1 MKVRITTLLLTLL
14 LSLFSFSQD
23 NDRLGPIE
31 IGTSLEMRE
40 VPSLASRINDLIPY
54 VDKTQVMQD
63 GKATP
68 DDIVAGKGT
77 TGEDLL
83 AKDPGELYQKIQGKT
98 PSIVFTSAFS
108 SSSPTDPAGAV
119 GPNHYVAVFNTGF
132 RVFDKDGNALTDQL
146 APQNVFG
153 IGSYCCDLT
162 VSYDAAAD
170 RFVMTILGGGWKVAV
185 SQGPDPINDGWY
197 VYNWGTGSDYQKL
210 SIWTDAYY
218 VTDNPPELHALE
230 RDAMLAGDQ
239 SAQFV
244 AFSLPGI
251 NGTGFRSPQ
260 AFNVTDDNL
269 PAAGSAPIVFM
280 ADDGWA
286 GVSSDHLKIWTADV
300 DWNTPSNS
308 SISSSPQ
315 QISTTPFISIF
326 DGGAWT
332 NLQQPGGNTIDALQS
347 TIMNQ
352 AQFRKFSSYN
362 SAILNFVVNISG
374 DATNLAGVRW
384 FELRQDSDGQPWSLY
399 QEGTYAAP
407 DSKHAWNASMA
418 MDLQGNIGMGYSGMG
433 GNNDQFVSTYYT
445 GRYASDALGT
455 MSIAEEIIQ
464 AGNGNISGTRFG
476 DYSKLA
482 VDPSNDKAFWFN
494 NELIS
499 GSRANVVGV
508 FQIAANFANDVGV
521 VNIDSPVSGTLTAS
535 EDVTVTI
542 FNYGENDA
550 SNFDVT
556 YQVDGGS
563 TITETYTGTIGSAL
577 TDQYTFSATTDMSTV
592 GNTYSM
598 TASTAM
604 SGDEDT
610 TNDSYTTDVSHLNPN
625 DIGVSAISSP
635 SSGTNLTSTEQV
647 TVTITNFGGGT
658 QTNFDV
664 TIDLDGTIITETVA
678 GPLEG
683 NSTIDYT
690 FIYLADLSVFGSY
703 TITAY
708 TSLGS
713 DYDNSNDSTTVTV
726 SNVNCTP
733 ESNCIFNGAPGD
745 GFQLVSIGD
754 IYNETGC
761 SDDGYGDYTAISTDL
776 EQGSTNPLILTTN
789 YGSQNVRVWIDYN
802 DNFVFESPDEL
813 VVDNYVIGPGQANVS
828 VTGQTSVTIPSD
840 AALGQHIMRLKSNWN
855 AGVPDDACEGTT
867 WGETEDYTVNIVT
880 SLGIDDLNQNSEF
893 SVISLGNNQFD
904 VNLNSPYV
912 GKIEL
917 TVYNVLGQRMVF
929 HRFENTGTF
938 NYALDMS
945 YVAKGIYLVKVG
957 NSSFGKVQKII
968 VE

>member
-1 MKVRITTLLLTLL
+1 MNIKITTLVLALL

-23 NDRLGPIE
+23 NDRIGPVE
-31 IGTSLEMRE
+31 TGTSEQMYE
-40 VPSLASRINDLIPY
+40 VPSLASRMNDLIPY
-54 VDKTQVMQD
+54 VDETKEMQD

-68 DDIVAGKGT
+68 YDIIAGKGS

-83 AKDPGELYQKIQGKT
+83 AKNPGELYQKIQGKT
-98 PSIVFTSAFS
+98 PSIVFNAAFT

-132 RVFDKDGNALTDQL
+132 RVFDKDGNALTGQL

-153 IGSYCCDLT
+153 VGSYCCDLT

-170 RFVMTILGGGWKVAV
+170 RFVMSILGNGWTVAV
-185 SQGPDPINDGWY
+185 SQGPDPFNDGWY

-210 SIWTDAYY
+210 SIWSDAYY
-218 VTDNPPELHALE
+218 VTDNPPALHALE
-230 RDAMLAGDQ
+230 RDAMIAGDQ
-239 SAQFV
+239 AAQFV
-244 AFSLPGI
+244 AFNLPGLP
-251 NGTGFRSPQ
+251 GTGFRSPQ
-260 AFNVTDDNL
+260 AFNITDDNI
-269 PAAGSAPIVFM
+269 PATGSAPIVFM
-280 ADDGWA
+280 ADDGWG
-286 GVSSDHLKIWTADV
+286 GVSSDHLKLWLADV
-300 DWNTPSNS
+300 DWDNTTNS

-315 QISTTPFISIF
+315 EISTTPFISIF
-326 DGGAWT
+326 DGGSWD
-332 NLQQPGGNTIDALQS
+332 NLQQPGGSAIDALQS

-352 AQFRKFSSYN
+352 AQFRKFSSHN

-407 DSKHAWNASMA
+407 DGKHAWNASMA

-433 GNNDQFVSTYYT
+433 GTNNQFVSSYYT
-445 GRYASDALGT
+445 GRYVSDALGT

-464 AGNGNISGTRFG
+464 AGTGNIGGTRFG

-494 NELIS
+494 NELME

-577 TDQYTFSATTDMSTV
+577 TDQYTFTATTDMSTV
-592 GNTYSM
+592 GNTYSV

-604 SGDEDT
+604 SGDEDN
-610 TNDSYTTDVSHLNPN
+610 TNDSYTTDVSHLNAN
-625 DIGVSAISSP
+625 DIGVTAISSP
-635 SSGTNLTSTEQV
+635 SSGTNLSATEQV
-647 TVTITNFGGGT
+647 TVTITNYGGAT

-683 NSTIDYT
+683 NATIDYT
-690 FIYLADLSVFGSY
+690 FIYLADLSAFGSY

-708 TSLGS
+708 TSLAS
-713 DYDNSNDSTTVTV
+713 DYDNSNDSITVTV
-726 SNVNCTP
+726 NNVNCTP
-733 ESNCIFNGAPGD
+733 VGDLSFGD
-745 GFQLVSIGD
+745 GFHLFQLGD
-754 IYNETGC
+754 IDNNTG
-761 SDDGYGDYTAISTDL
+761 SGGSGYEDFTNLSTDL
-776 EQGSTNPLILTTN
+776 EQGSSNSLTVTTG
-789 YGSQNVRVWIDYN
+789 YGNQYIRVWIDFN
-802 DNFVFESPDEL
+802 DDFIFSLDEL
-813 VVDNYVIGPGQANVS
+813 VVDNYVLGAGGGS
-828 VTGQTSVTIPSD
+828 GTYTGTTALVVPED
-840 AALGQHIMRLKSNWN
+840 AALGQHIMRGKTNWN
-855 AGVPDDACEGTT
+855 APVPDDACEETQY
-867 WGETEDYTVNIVT
+867 GETEDYTVNIVT

-917 TVYNVLGQRMVF
+917 TVYNTLGQRMVF